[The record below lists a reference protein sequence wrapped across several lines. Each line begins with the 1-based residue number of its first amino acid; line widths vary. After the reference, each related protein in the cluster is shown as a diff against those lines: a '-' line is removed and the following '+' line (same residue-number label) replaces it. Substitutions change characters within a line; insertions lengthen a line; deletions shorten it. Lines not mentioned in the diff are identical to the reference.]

1 MAPRCPFL
9 STLLFLIEHI
19 CGMRGFSLEGAM
31 AADTSKLL
39 TQDQSAQE
47 GYQTICWYKKTYL
60 YESCQLEDHTVG
72 LCREEYFQRI
82 PGRGGFEQKHE
93 KVNEHGRKSLRFLW
107 WDKRSFI
114 ESEDI

>member
-47 GYQTICWYKKTYL
+47 GYQTNLLI
-60 YESCQLEDHTVG
+60 
-72 LCREEYFQRI
+72 
-82 PGRGGFEQKHE
+82 
-93 KVNEHGRKSLRFLW
+93 
-107 WDKRSFI
+107 
-114 ESEDI
+114 